1 MKIREALRL
10 FVNATADDY
19 DKWILWQIKEINDL
33 AAEALAL
40 NDWQPIETAPK
51 DDKALYGYW
60 TQFDNWYTHLF
71 TGSHEPIIYGYTHW
85 QPLPEPPKL
94 SSTLDAATKITM
106 VDITNLKTT
115 MKNQDR

>member
-1 MKIREALRL
+1 MNNYKIREIAKAIALDSSCAQGEFKDR
-10 FVNATADDY
+10 V
-19 DKWILWQIKEINDL
+19 L
-33 AAEALAL
+33 AIIPYLTS
-40 NDWQPIETAPK
+40 DPWQPIETAPK

-71 TGSHEPIIYGYTHW
+71 TGSHEPTIYGYTHW
-85 QPLPEPPKL
+85 QPLPDPPKL